1 MAQPARMAGTFLSWM
16 RSASPST
23 MAVLPTPG
31 SPTKTGLF
39 LRRRQSTWMV
49 RSISESRPTSGSI
62 CPLAARS
69 TRLTVKARKG
79 SFTVCGGPS
88 SSPSPAS
95 PPSPLPAPGRER
107 PSPSLVTPWERYWR
121 MSMRRMPCFSI
132 R

>member
-1 MAQPARMAGTFLSWM
+1 MAAASSTLGTFRSWM

-49 RSISESRPTSGSI
+49 RVSSASRPTSGSMS
-62 CPLAARS
+62 PLAARS
-69 TRLTVKARKG
+69 TRLTVKAAKG
-79 SFTVCGGPS
+79 SLTVCGGAS
-88 SSPSPAS
+88 SSPPGGPSGPS
-95 PPSPLPAPGRER
+95 EEPPPSLEM
-107 PSPSLVTPWERYWR
+107 PWEMYWR
-121 MSMRRMPCFSI
+121 MSMRRTPCFSS